1 MAIFSRKKPQ
11 DEAHALYVAIVA
23 QARQPFLFKEFGVAD
38 SVDGRFD
45 MISLHIFLVLRRLK
59 TDTDRTADLAQCLF
73 DTMFADMDRSLR
85 EMGAGDL
92 GVGRR
97 VKAMAT
103 AFYGR
108 LSAYEKA
115 LQSNDQA
122 ELQDAI
128 VRNIFRDDA
137 KKSEVAG
144 KISRYVLWL
153 ATALDECSIE
163 DFLLGQLDF
172 PETIPLQTFD
182 GEG

>member
-1 MAIFSRKKPQ
+1 MAIFGGKKPQ

-23 QARQPFLFKEFGVAD
+23 EARQPFLFDEFGVPD

-59 TDTDRTADLAQCLF
+59 ADVDRTADLAQCLF

-97 VKAMAT
+97 VKEMAT

-115 LQSNDQA
+115 LQSNDPT
-122 ELQDAI
+122 LLRDAI

-137 KKSEVAG
+137 EKTEEAH
-144 KISRYVLWL
+144 KISNYVLWL
-153 ATALDECSIE
+153 AAALKKWSMDEL
-163 DFLLGQLDF
+163 LLGRVDF
-172 PETIPLQTFD
+172 PKIIALETFD
-182 GEG
+182 

>member
-1 MAIFSRKKPQ
+1 MAIFGGKKPQ
-11 DEAHALYVAIVA
+11 DEAHALYVAIVG
-23 QARQPFLFKEFGVAD
+23 QARQPVLFEDFGVPD

-59 TDTDRTADLAQCLF
+59 ADVDKTADLAQCLF

-115 LQSNDQA
+115 MQSNDRTV
-122 ELQDAI
+122 LRDAV

-137 KKSEVAG
+137 KKIGEAEM
-144 KISRYVLWL
+144 IADYVLWL
-153 ATALDECSIE
+153 APSLEAWPID
-163 DFLLGQLDF
+163 DLLMGKIDF
-172 PETIPLQTFD
+172 PPPEASKII
-182 GEG
+182 GGGR

>member
-1 MAIFSRKKPQ
+1 MGIFRRKKPV
-11 DEAHALYVAIVA
+11 DEAHALYVEIVR
-23 QARQPFLFKEFGVAD
+23 QARQPFLFEKYGAPD

-45 MISLHIFLVLRRLK
+45 MISLHLFLILRRLK
-59 TDTDRTADLAQCLF
+59 ADADRTSDLSQCLF

-115 LQSNDQA
+115 IAASDDAALT
-122 ELQDAI
+122 DAI
-128 VRNIFRDDA
+128 LRNIFREDESRGEDA
-137 KKSEVAG
+137 QQIG
-144 KISRYVLWL
+144 RYVLWL
-153 ATALDECSIE
+153 EVELARFPLEELLDGAIRFPDIS
-163 DFLLGQLDF
+163 GLDNS
-172 PETIPLQTFD
+172 
-182 GEG
+182 

>member
-1 MAIFSRKKPQ
+1 MAIFGGKKPQ

-23 QARQPFLFKEFGVAD
+23 EARQSFLFDELGVPD

-59 TDTDRTADLAQCLF
+59 ADVDRSADLAQCLF

-85 EMGAGDL
+85 EMGTGDL

-97 VKAMAT
+97 IKEMAT

-115 LQSNDQA
+115 LQSNDPA
-122 ELQDAI
+122 LLPDAI

-137 KKSEVAG
+137 EKSEEAH
-144 KISRYVLWL
+144 KISNYVLWL
-153 ATALDECSIE
+153 AAAIEEWSMDELMS
-163 DFLLGQLDF
+163 GRVNF
-172 PETIPLQTFD
+172 PEIVALETFD
-182 GEG
+182 

>member
-1 MAIFSRKKPQ
+1 MAIFGRKKPE
-11 DEAHALYVAIVA
+11 DEAHALYVSAVT
-23 QARQPFLFKEFGVAD
+23 QARQPYLFEEFGVPD

-59 TDTDRTADLAQCLF
+59 ADVDKSADLAQCLF

-97 VKAMAT
+97 VKAMVT

-115 LQSNDQA
+115 LSGNDRAALA
-122 ELQDAI
+122 EAI
-128 VRNIFRDDA
+128 IRNIFRDDTE
-137 KKSEVAG
+137 KSKEAG
-144 KISRYVLWL
+144 KIASYVLWL
-153 ATALDECSIE
+153 AKELE
-163 DFLLGQLDF
+163 DCTLEDLMAGHLKF
-172 PETIPLQTFD
+172 PEIVPLETFD
-182 GEG
+182 VAE

>member
-1 MAIFSRKKPQ
+1 MTIFGGKKPQ

-23 QARQPFLFKEFGVAD
+23 EARQPFLFDEFGVPD

-59 TDTDRTADLAQCLF
+59 ADVDRTANLAQCLF

-97 VKAMAT
+97 VKEMAT

-115 LQSNDQA
+115 LQSNDPT
-122 ELQDAI
+122 LLRDAI

-137 KKSEVAG
+137 EKTEEARKMSN
-144 KISRYVLWL
+144 YVLWL
-153 ATALDECSIE
+153 AAALEKWSMDEL
-163 DFLLGQLDF
+163 LLGRVDF
-172 PETIPLQTFD
+172 PKIGALETFN
-182 GEG
+182 

>member
-1 MAIFSRKKPQ
+1 MAIFGRKKPQ

-23 QARQPFLFKEFGVAD
+23 QARQPFLFEAFGVPD
-38 SVDGRFD
+38 TVDGRFD

-59 TDTDRTADLAQCLF
+59 SDVDRTADLAQCLF

-97 VKAMAT
+97 VKEMAT

-115 LQSNDQA
+115 LQSKDRDT
-122 ELQDAI
+122 LRDA
-128 VRNIFRDDA
+128 VVKNIFRDDA
-137 KKSEVAG
+137 EKSEVAR
-144 KISRYVLWL
+144 KISNYVLWL
-153 ATALDECSIE
+153 AASVEDCSIE
-163 DFLLGQLDF
+163 ELLLGRVNF
-172 PETIPLQTFD
+172 PEALALEKFD
-182 GEG
+182 

>member
-1 MAIFSRKKPQ
+1 MAIFGRKKPQ

-23 QARQPFLFKEFGVAD
+23 QARQPFLFEEFGVPD

-59 TDTDRTADLAQCLF
+59 ADVDRTADLAQCLF

-97 VKAMAT
+97 VKDMAT

-115 LQSNDQA
+115 LQSS
-122 ELQDAI
+122 EPTVLQNA
-128 VRNIFRDDA
+128 VERNIFRDDA
-137 KKSEVAG
+137 DKSEEAR
-144 KISRYVLWL
+144 KISNYVLWL
-153 ATALDECSIE
+153 ASASEEWSMKEL
-163 DFLLGQLDF
+163 LLGKVDF
-172 PETIPLQTFD
+172 PETVALETFD
-182 GEG
+182 

>member
-1 MAIFSRKKPQ
+1 MTIFGGKKPQ
-11 DEAHALYVAIVA
+11 D
-23 QARQPFLFKEFGVAD
+23 QPFLFDEFGVPD

-59 TDTDRTADLAQCLF
+59 ADVDRTANLAQCLF

-97 VKAMAT
+97 VKEMAT

-115 LQSNDQA
+115 LQSNDRA
-122 ELQDAI
+122 ELRDAI

-137 KKSEVAG
+137 AKSDDAH
-144 KISRYVLWL
+144 KISNYVLWL
-153 ATALDECSIE
+153 APALEKWSMD
-163 DFLLGQLDF
+163 DLLLGKVNF
-172 PETIPLQTFD
+172 PETIALETFD
-182 GEG
+182 